1 MSNVSTFYGQI
12 QNLVFDVLNFEKIA
26 GKGPPPMAM
35 PISPPPPETLL
46 IPLLRNPG
54 IAPASI
60 RAL

>member
-35 PISPPPPETLL
+35 PIPPPP
-46 IPLLRNPG
+46 PPRNSAVPSFKESWNR
-54 IAPASI
+54 PCY
-60 RAL
+60 

>member
-35 PISPPPPETLL
+35 PIPPPPPKTLL

-54 IAPASI
+54 IAPAI

>member
-35 PISPPPPETLL
+35 PIPPPETLL

-54 IAPASI
+54 IAPAI